1 MNIGWTSKNKRAL
14 AQIQLTPTERAFE
27 ASRQEQAEREQRV
40 RRPRLQWQDR
50 KLAWERA

>member
-1 MNIGWTSKNKRAL
+1 MNVGYRKKLARAL

>member
-1 MNIGWTSKNKRAL
+1 MNVGSSIKRDRAI

-40 RRPRLQWQDR
+40 GRPRISFQDR
-50 KLAWERA
+50 RLAWERA